1 MAAGRRAIRA
11 GCAGAVVAVASGCG
25 WLGIGGGGM
34 SDPLTPEQARAQVV
48 DVARELVRTVE
59 LPVSDAYFWFASCND
74 QGEAPFRGQMRIG
87 YPAAAT
93 FEESDAQIARMAQRL
108 LGAGWTP
115 DPEFRSHGTVLARHG
130 VAVVLRPQNVSTP
143 GRNIELFGE
152 CRDVTTTGATLPEP
166 VALP

>member
-1 MAAGRRAIRA
+1 MAA
-11 GCAGAVVAVASGCG
+11 VAVALAAASGCG
-25 WLGIGGGGM
+25 WIGGDGVA
-34 SDPLTPEQARAQVV
+34 DPLSPEQARAQVI

-59 LPVSDAYFWFASCND
+59 LPVSDAFFWFASCND

-93 FEESDAQIARMAQRL
+93 FEEADAEIARMAQRL
-108 LGAGWTP
+108 LGAGWTADP
-115 DPEFRSHGTVLARHG
+115 DVKSRGTVLARNG

-152 CRDVTTTGATLPEP
+152 CRDVTTAAATMPEP
-166 VALP
+166 VALG